1 MKRKILVIAVILTAT
16 TLWLSAQDVIVMR
29 DSRRISAI
37 VTEVN
42 VNDIKYKLF
51 SNQDGP
57 TYTLLKNDIASILY
71 QNGDEETFARVSSP
85 SRTNASDE
93 IYQSPLKEQKDYSPW
108 HVGLSAGVTLYGCES
123 IPNAFGL
130 HAAYF
135 FNPTCGAGLAA
146 VKTTIDSYI
155 ENLFLGPAFF
165 AHMRP
170 GNSIVFFPARIGL
183 GIQQCKVNNRG
194 EALFGGYASAG
205 IAFRPFKLMS
215 FGINA
220 EYASAFEDMQ
230 DMVWEDF
237 AEFFGINICISFHF

>member
-1 MKRKILVIAVILTAT
+1 MKRKILVIAVILTVT

-57 TYTLLKNDIASILY
+57 TYTLLKNDIASIRY
-71 QNGDEETFARVSSP
+71 QNGDEDTFARVSSP
-85 SRTNASDE
+85 SRTNASDV
-93 IYQSPLKEQKDYSPW
+93 IYQSPLKEQKEYSPW
-108 HVGLSAGVTLYGCES
+108 HVGLSTGVTLEGCES

-135 FNPTCGAGLAA
+135 FNPTCGAGLVAR
-146 VKTTIDSYI
+146 KTTVYSRF

-165 AHMRP
+165 AHLRP
-170 GNSIVFFPARIGL
+170 NNSIVFFPARIGL
-183 GIQQCKVNNRG
+183 GVQKYQTYRS
-194 EALFGGYASAG
+194 EALFGCYVSAG
-205 IAFRPFKLMS
+205 IAFRPLKLMS

-220 EYASAFEDMQ
+220 EYASAFEDM
-230 DMVWEDF
+230 DGMDAEDF
-237 AEFFGINICISFHF
+237 KENLGINICISFHF